1 MPKMNL
7 TQWLAEYARICKE
20 LNISPKEDMHA
31 ARLLQSLLKGRK
43 RPGALSRL
51 IKGRPV
57 IIFGAGPSLEKK
69 IKALLPR
76 LREKNRPTLIC
87 ADGTVSALLQEG
99 ITPHI
104 VVTDLDG
111 NPHDIVC
118 ASRTAVMIVHAH
130 GDNIPLLKRL
140 VPKLA
145 NVIGTTQARPI
156 RGIRNFFGFTD
167 GDRCVSLAVQF
178 GAKSVTLVGMDF
190 GKTQGRYSKGR
201 QKPAGARKLK
211 KLAIAKRL
219 TRLFLSR

>member
-1 MPKMNL
+1 MGL
-7 TQWLAEYARICKE
+7 SRWLVEYARICKE
-20 LNISPKEDMHA
+20 LLLDPNEDLRA
-31 ARLLQSLLKGRK
+31 ARTLQYLLEKKEKTGTK
-43 RPGALSRL
+43 KLSRL
-51 IKGRPV
+51 IKNRPV
-57 IIFGAGPSLEKK
+57 IIFGAGSSLEKK
-69 IKALLPR
+69 IKALLQR

-87 ADGTVSALLQEG
+87 ADGAVSALLQEG

-111 NPHDIVC
+111 NPHDLVR

-145 NVIGTTQARPI
+145 NVIGTTQVRPI

-167 GDRCVSLAVQF
+167 GDRCVSLAAHF
-178 GAKSVTLVGMDF
+178 GAKKITLVGMDF
-190 GKTQGRYSKGR
+190 GKTQGKYSKGR